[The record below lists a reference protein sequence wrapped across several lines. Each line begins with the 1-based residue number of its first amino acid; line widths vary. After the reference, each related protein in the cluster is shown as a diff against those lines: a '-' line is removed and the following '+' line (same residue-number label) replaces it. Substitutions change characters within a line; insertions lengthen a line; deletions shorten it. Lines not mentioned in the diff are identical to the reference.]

1 MTSTNMFQGL
11 ESSGKPSSRVL
22 RPPGGGSSNLF
33 GAGEETSSQNK
44 THQMSS
50 NIFGPPDEPQSG
62 PKRTNPPGGKSS
74 GIFGDSDSSDSSQQ
88 WHVPPGGKSS
98 NIFGDAVSDPAVR
111 SHPNKPKDTNI
122 FADGNVNKEPKA
134 PQQKTEC
141 PEVKENEKEN
151 KEKANQEK
159 EKEKEVAVEKEKEKE
174 KPAAPKEDAGPQATK
189 DDHEPR
195 LGPRPRS
202 HNKVIHPPGGKSSVS
217 FY

>member
-1 MTSTNMFQGL
+1 
-11 ESSGKPSSRVL
+11 
-22 RPPGGGSSNLF
+22 
-33 GAGEETSSQNK
+33 
-44 THQMSS
+44 MSS

-111 SHPNKPKDTNI
+111 SHPNKPKVHFHAQVFSSSDQRPLCI
-122 FADGNVNKEPKA
+122 LA